1 MHCNSS
7 RRILFPPSRVDLFE
21 QIDENQSIPTNES
34 TNMLELDQWDAV
46 LSRVTGTIYRSTER
60 VSTAHCFDLLELGP
74 DPVTRQKIGKRT
86 DSDVRINEFTPL
98 VTAVLVALAAVITSG
113 FGRPFDKPSPLGR
126 CHPPLLVF
134 NNSVRRSRP
143 SCCRPVGA
151 HVMSGELVKLALAGA
166 AASVLICVLSFWHR
180 TVCRNMLGI

>member
-1 MHCNSS
+1 MFSG
-7 RRILFPPSRVDLFE
+7 FAP
-21 QIDENQSIPTNES
+21 
-34 TNMLELDQWDAV
+34 
-46 LSRVTGTIYRSTER
+46 
-60 VSTAHCFDLLELGP
+60 
-74 DPVTRQKIGKRT
+74 KT

-166 AASVLICVLSFWHR
+166 AASVLIWVLSFLAPHC
-180 TVCRNMLGI
+180 VPEHVGHLIQLAAC